1 MHEALFY
8 ENEGGKIR
16 CLLCPR
22 RCLLTEGQT
31 GSCGV
36 REVREGKLYTTNY
49 GLVAAAN
56 WDPIEKKPLYHF
68 LPGSRILSIGT
79 LGCNLF
85 CSFCQN
91 WSLARGRPAED
102 ELAAKRLTPEDVL
115 HMLDSK
121 EGSAETPGVAYTYNE
136 PTIWYE
142 FVFDTARLLH
152 EKGYKN
158 VLVTN
163 GYINPEPL
171 EELLPYIDALNI
183 DVKAFTDSFYREYC
197 HGTRDPVIETVERA
211 VKSAHVET
219 TCLLIPTLNDGMEE
233 QEELTR
239 WLGGLSPDLVLHYSR
254 YFPQYKLDLPPTP
267 EKTLIESRKMALN
280 YLRYVYLGNVD
291 LPGAS
296 DTICPHCGNLLVER
310 HGYSIRLPGLVGNRC
325 SKCGNVINI
334 VIPHK

>member
-8 ENEGGKIR
+8 ENEGEKIR

-22 RCLLTEGQT
+22 LCLLTEGQT

-102 ELAAKRLTPEDVL
+102 ESAAERLTPEDIL
-115 HMLDSK
+115 QMLDSK
-121 EGSAETPGVAYTYNE
+121 GGPAETPGVAYTYNE

-171 EELLPYIDALNI
+171 EKLLPYIDALNI

-197 HGTRDPVIETVERA
+197 HGTRDPVIKTVERA
-211 VKSAHVET
+211 LKSAHVET

-233 QEELTR
+233 QEELAC
-239 WLGGLSPDLVLHYSR
+239 WLGGLSPDVVLHYSR

-310 HGYSIRLPGLVGNRC
+310 HGYGVRLPGLVENRC
-325 SKCGNVINI
+325 SKCGNVISI
-334 VIPHK
+334 VIPHR

>member
-1 MHEALFY
+1 MYEALFY
-8 ENEGGKIR
+8 EKEGGKIR

-22 RCLLTEGQT
+22 YCLLAEGQT

-36 REVREGKLYTTNY
+36 REVRKGKLYTTNY
-49 GLVAAAN
+49 GLVAAAS

-102 ELAAKRLTPEDVL
+102 ASAAERLSPEDVL
-115 HMLDSK
+115 RMLDGK
-121 EGSAETPGVAYTYNE
+121 GGPAETPGVAYTYNE

-142 FVFDTARLLH
+142 FVYDTARLLH
-152 EKGYKN
+152 GKGYKN

-163 GYINPEPL
+163 GYINSEPL

-197 HGTRDPVIETVERA
+197 RGTRDPVIETVERA
-211 VKSAHVET
+211 VKSTHAEV
-219 TCLLIPTLNDGMEE
+219 TCLLIPTLNDGAEE
-233 QEELTR
+233 QEELAC
-239 WLGGLSPDLVLHYSR
+239 WLGGLSPNLVLHYSR

-267 EKTLIESRKMALN
+267 EKTLIESREIARS

-291 LPGAS
+291 LPGSS

-310 HGYSIRLPGLVGNRC
+310 HGYSVCLRGLVENRC
-325 SKCGNVINI
+325 NKCGNVISI
-334 VIPHK
+334 VISDR